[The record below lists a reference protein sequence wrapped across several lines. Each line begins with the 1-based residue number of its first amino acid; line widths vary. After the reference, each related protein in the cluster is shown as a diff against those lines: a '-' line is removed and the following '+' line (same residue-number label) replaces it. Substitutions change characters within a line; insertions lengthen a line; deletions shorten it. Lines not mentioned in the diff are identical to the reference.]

1 MTTSNTNTEDYLK
14 KSTLPVLK
22 SYCKSNN
29 IKGYSNKK
37 KDDIIKLILEKYN
50 NCLMKQM
57 LYDIENNSSD
67 AKNTNEIVD
76 TSSSQV
82 INETID
88 DNIVKQPIGNLKF
101 IDLFCGVGGFH
112 QALKSLGGECVLACD
127 IDKKCREVYKL
138 NYGIEPVSN
147 VKEID
152 ETKLPQF
159 DVLCAGFPCQP
170 FSNGGKKKSF
180 DDDRGLLFDEII
192 RIATFNKPKFMF
204 LENVKHILKVS
215 NGEVFKY
222 IQEKIKSIGY
232 TLQIFHMSPHN
243 YGIPQQ
249 RERIFFVCVRNDL
262 YNDKAIELYSKNLNM
277 KCSDIIEENPDSKYQ
292 INEEIKQVLDAW
304 DELIKQFKQ
313 GEVISPTILIHDA
326 YRTYTEEE
334 FKLLPIWKQDYM
346 TKNKPLLSKYKS
358 IVDEWYFKYKDILSK
373 REIYGKLEWQTGP
386 IQEDDSIYNHF
397 IQFRQSG
404 IRVKKN
410 KFFPTL
416 VAIAQIPIY
425 GKYKRYI
432 TPRECARLQSFPETF
447 ILDKND
453 KVVYKQMGNSVNVY
467 NTMTVINSTFKH
479 YGLSYNEL

>member
-1 MTTSNTNTEDYLK
+1 MSSSKRENDLK
-14 KSTLPVLK
+14 KWTLPLLK
-22 SYCKSNN
+22 SHCKSNN

-37 KDDIIKLILEKYN
+37 KDDIIQLILENDNK
-50 NCLMKQM
+50 CVITKM
-57 LYDIENNSSD
+57 LHDIENE
-67 AKNTNEIVD
+67 NEAVE
-76 TSSSQV
+76 TSLQTQTQRQV
-82 INETID
+82 IDENINVTSVNNE
-88 DNIVKQPIGNLKF
+88 VLGFGSLKF
-101 IDLFCGVGGFH
+101 IDLFCGIGGFH
-112 QALKSLGGECVLACD
+112 QALKSLGAECVLACD
-127 IDKKCREVYKL
+127 IDKKCRETYKI

-147 VKEID
+147 VKDID
-152 ETKLPQF
+152 ETKMPQF
-159 DVLCAGFPCQP
+159 DIICAGFPCQP

-192 RIATFNKPKFMF
+192 RIAKFNKPKFMF

-215 NGEVFKY
+215 NGEVFNY
-222 IQEKIKSIGY
+222 IQEKIKMIGY
-232 TLQIFHMSPHN
+232 TLQLFHMSPHN

-249 RERIFFVCVRNDL
+249 RERIFFVCVRNDI
-262 YNDKAIELYSKNLNM
+262 YNDKQIELYSKNLNLN
-277 KCSDIIEENPDSKYQ
+277 CSDIIEEHPDIKYQ
-292 INEEIKQVLDAW
+292 INDEIKQVLDAW
-304 DELIKQFKQ
+304 DELIKHFKT
-313 GEVISPTILIHDA
+313 GEIISPTILIHDA

-334 FKLLPIWKQDYM
+334 FKVLPIWKQDYM

-358 IVDEWYFKYKDILSK
+358 IVDEWYLKHKDILSK

-386 IQEDDSIYNHF
+386 IQENDSIYNHF

-410 KFFPTL
+410 KYFPTL

-425 GKYKRYI
+425 GIYKRYI
-432 TPRECARLQSFPETF
+432 TPRECARLQSFPEDF